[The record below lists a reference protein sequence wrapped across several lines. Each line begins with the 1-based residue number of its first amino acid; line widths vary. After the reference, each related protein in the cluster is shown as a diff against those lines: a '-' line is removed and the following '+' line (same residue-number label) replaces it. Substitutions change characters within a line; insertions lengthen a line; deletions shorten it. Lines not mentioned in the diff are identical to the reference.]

1 MQRKG
6 WIAILG
12 LAACLALAGCQLPG
26 GLGKPSDPAAEA
38 QQAGPGDPRPKPRP
52 GSAAPKAAA
61 QPSAAN
67 PDAARTPVKSS
78 PVLEPPAPARTPD
91 AEDDL
96 LPQAAEAETGEEEEA
111 ASPAPQLP
119 DEIYKAPEPPPVP
132 AALTGQAAQC
142 TKKKG
147 RFVRRGD
154 GGTFVCVQPTRDAN
168 KRCDDSSDC
177 DGLCF
182 AKSRTCAPV
191 TPLFGCYDALEN
203 GRVVNICTE

>member
-1 MQRKG
+1 MKKA
-6 WIAILG
+6 WIGAVG
-12 LAACLALAGCQLPG
+12 LALCLALAACVPPG
-26 GLGKPSDPAAEA
+26 GSAPDGPADAA
-38 QQAGPGDPRPKPRP
+38 QAGPDDPRPKPRP
-52 GSAAPKAAA
+52 GSEPEGAAPPPAQTAPAAS
-61 QPSAAN
+61 SA
-67 PDAARTPVKSS
+67 
-78 PVLEPPAPARTPD
+78 LEPPSAARTPD

-96 LPQAAEAETGEEEEA
+96 LPQAEEA
-111 ASPAPQLP
+111 PEAADETPAPTLP
-119 DEIYKAPEPPPVP
+119 DKIYQPPEPPPVP

-168 KRCDDSSDC
+168 KRCDDGSDC
-177 DGLCF
+177 EGICF
-182 AKSRTCAPV
+182 AKSRTCAPA